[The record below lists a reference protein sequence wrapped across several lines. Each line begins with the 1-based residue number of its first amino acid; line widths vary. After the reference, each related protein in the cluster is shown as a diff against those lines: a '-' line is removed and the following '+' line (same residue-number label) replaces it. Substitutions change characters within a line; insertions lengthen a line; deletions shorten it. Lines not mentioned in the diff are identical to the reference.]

1 MKGIEIDMNPKTWFT
16 IPIMGGIPVTDAVC
30 VSWMVVAGLIIF
42 GLIVRFYYFPKFQEI
57 PRGFQNI
64 LELFVEWIYRFT
76 GDSTHEFGNGLA
88 PYVGSLALYLAFTNT
103 IELIGLR
110 PPTPYIAIT
119 LALSIMTFFL
129 INYYGIRKKG
139 VWGRIRDYGKPV
151 PFIAP
156 IKVITDLAIPVS
168 LASRLFGNILGGLVV
183 MELIRKVVPLVVPAF
198 LSIYF
203 TLFDGIIQ
211 TFIFIT
217 LSLAF
222 IQEAIE

>member
-1 MKGIEIDMNPKTWFT
+1 VEGIDINPSIWFT

-30 VSWMVVAGLIIF
+30 VSWIIVAGLIIF
-42 GLIVRFYYFPKFQEI
+42 GMVVRFYLLPKFEDI

-64 LELFVEWIYRFT
+64 LELFVEWIYKFT
-76 GDSTHEFGNGLA
+76 GDSAYEFGNGLA
-88 PYVGSLALYLAFTNT
+88 PYIGSLALYIAFANI
-103 IELIGLR
+103 IELVGLR
-110 PPTPYIAIT
+110 PPTTYISIT
-119 LALSIMTFFL
+119 FALSIMTFLL

-139 VWGRIRDYGKPV
+139 VSGRIRDYAKPV

-156 IKVITDLAIPVS
+156 IKAITDLAIPVS

-183 MELIRKVVPLVVPAF
+183 MELIRGVVPLVAPSI

-203 TLFDGIIQ
+203 VLFDGLIQ

-217 LSLAF
+217 LSLSF
-222 IQEAIE
+222 IGEAIE

>member
-1 MKGIEIDMNPKTWFT
+1 MKSIDIDPEIWFT

-30 VSWMVVAGLIIF
+30 VSWIVVAILIIF
-42 GLIVRFYYFPKFQEI
+42 GMIVRFYYLPRFEDI
-57 PRGFQNI
+57 PRGFQNV
-64 LELFVEWIYRFT
+64 LEIFVEWIYKFSE
-76 GDSTHEFGNGLA
+76 DSLHEFGNGLA
-88 PYVGSLALYLAFTNT
+88 PYIGSLTLYLAFANI
-103 IELIGLR
+103 IELVGLR
-110 PPTPYIAIT
+110 PPTTYIAIT
-119 LALSIMTFFL
+119 FALSIMTFFL

-183 MELIRKVVPLVVPAF
+183 MELIREVVPLVAPSF

-203 TLFDGIIQ
+203 VLFDGLIQ
-211 TFIFIT
+211 TLIFIT

-222 IQEAIE
+222 IGEAIE